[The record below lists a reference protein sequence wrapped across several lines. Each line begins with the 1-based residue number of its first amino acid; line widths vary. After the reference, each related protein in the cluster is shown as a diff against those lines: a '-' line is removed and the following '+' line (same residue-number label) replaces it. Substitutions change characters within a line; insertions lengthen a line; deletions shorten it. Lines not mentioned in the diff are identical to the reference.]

1 MIRTWI
7 RALAALL
14 FVLATAPP
22 ARAQQSPTPG
32 RPVVIALI
40 VTNNRSAELGRPEL
54 RYADDDGA
62 KYYELF
68 RMVADSGAVEL
79 LTDFDADTARLF
91 PEARGVAH
99 EPTRR
104 DVTDAIAR
112 LSAQAATATRAGRP
126 IEFYFVFAGHGD
138 VDRGRGFLELRD
150 ARLTSDDI
158 EAMLKAIPSTHAHV
172 ILDSCNSFFVLNPRR
187 PGGRQL
193 AVTEEAARSLS
204 ARLPNVG
211 VLLSTSAEAEVFEWS
226 ELQSG
231 IFSHAVRSGLMGA
244 ADVNSDGRVT
254 YDEIRAFVD
263 VASARVENPLYR
275 PKVFARGPNGK
286 GDEPLFDLTAAQS
299 VRLDLDTREHR
310 VTVRDARELR
320 LIDAYKEAGAPA
332 TLHLPLGR
340 AAGAS
345 IDERDPRRTG
355 MPVVARRPVDVAT
368 TSGGEI
374 QLASLQTVSPEA
386 RGANELLSNLFA
398 EPFGPRAFAQWRE
411 QAAHEAEPVYGIS
424 SEDGERMRLLL
435 HEVADVQRRGRQG
448 AGMFALTAG
457 AIFAS
462 GGTWMLADH
471 QLPVADPQ
479 VLGYT
484 LIGEGV
490 AFAATGAVLLG
501 IHGDGE
507 RLYNDYLRAVATP
520 PVDGARIVAQT
531 ERRFFYLADRARH
544 VRAVMQPVGWIL
556 VGLSAAGFVAEQI
569 EDHDAARRL
578 ELGVVAGCV
587 GFAGISVATL
597 GSIPSPVELLA
608 DVWSN
613 DPSIQRLPRTS
624 GSLQV
629 SIAPLRG
636 GAALGVGGAL

>member
-1 MIRTWI
+1 VIRTWI
-7 RALAALL
+7 AALAALIM
-14 FVLATAPP
+14 VLASAPAVRAEQSPP
-22 ARAQQSPTPG
+22 AI
-32 RPVVIALI
+32 RPAIIALV

-68 RMVADSGAVEL
+68 RMVADSAAVEL
-79 LTDFDADTARLF
+79 LTDFDADSARLF
-91 PEARGVAH
+91 PEARAVAH
-99 EPTRR
+99 EPTKAA
-104 DVTDAIAR
+104 VTEATAR
-112 LSAQAATATRAGRP
+112 LTAQAAAARRAGRP
-126 IEFYFVFAGHGD
+126 VEFYFVFAGHGD

-150 ARLTSDDI
+150 GRLTSDDI
-158 EAMLKAIPSTHAHV
+158 EAMLKAIPSSRANV

-204 ARLPNVG
+204 DRLPNVG

-244 ADVNSDGRVT
+244 ADVNGDGRIT

-275 PKVFARGPNGK
+275 PKVFARGPNGN
-286 GDEPLFDLTAAQS
+286 GDEPLLDLHGAQS
-299 VRLDLDTREHR
+299 QRLELDEHEHR
-310 VTVRDARELR
+310 ITVRDARELR
-320 LIDAYKEAGAPA
+320 LIDVYKEAGARA
-332 TLHLPLGR
+332 TLHLPAGR
-340 AAGAS
+340 AVGAS
-345 IDERDPRRTG
+345 VDERDPRRAG
-355 MPVVARRPVDVAT
+355 MPVVARRAVETVAA
-368 TSGGEI
+368 GAEI
-374 QLASLQTVSPEA
+374 QVASLEVVSPEA
-386 RGANELLSNLFA
+386 RGANELLANLFA
-398 EPFGPRAFAQWRE
+398 APFGPRAFAQWRE
-411 QAAHEAEPVYGIS
+411 QAAHVAEPVYGIS

-435 HEVADVQRRGRQG
+435 REVASIQRRGRQG

-457 AIFAS
+457 AIFGS
-462 GGTWMLADH
+462 GGAWMLADH

-490 AFAATGAVLLG
+490 AFAATGAILLG

-507 RLYNDYLRAVATP
+507 RLYDDYVRAVATP
-520 PVDGARIVAQT
+520 PVDGARVVAQT
-531 ERRFFYLADRARH
+531 ERRFFYLADRARR
-544 VRAVMQPVGWIL
+544 VRSVMQPAGWTV
-556 VGLSAAGFVAEQI
+556 VGLSAAAFVAVQI
-569 EDHDAARRL
+569 EEHDPARRL
-578 ELGVVAGCV
+578 ELGVVSGCV
-587 GFAGISVATL
+587 GFAGLAIATL

-613 DPSIQRLPRTS
+613 DPAIQRLPRAP
-624 GSLQV
+624 GAVHV
-629 SIAPLRG
+629 SVAPLPG
-636 GAALGVGGAL
+636 GAALGVAGAL

>member
-1 MIRTWI
+1 MIRTWVQ
-7 RALAALL
+7 ALL
-14 FVLATAPP
+14 ALVVLLASSPA
-22 ARAQQSPTPG
+22 ARAQQSPAAG
-32 RPVVIALI
+32 RPAVIALI

-68 RMVADSGAVEL
+68 RMIADSAAVEL
-79 LTDFDADTARLF
+79 LTDFDADSARLF
-91 PEARGVAH
+91 PDAHAVAH
-99 EPTRR
+99 EPTKAA
-104 DVTDAIAR
+104 VTEAVTR
-112 LSAQAATATRAGRP
+112 LTAQAVGAARAGRP
-126 IEFYFVFAGHGD
+126 VEFYFVFAGHGD
-138 VDRGRGFLELRD
+138 VDHGRGFLELRD

-158 EAMLKAIPSTHAHV
+158 EAMLKAIPSTRAHV

-204 ARLPNVG
+204 DRLPNVG

-244 ADVNSDGRVT
+244 ADVDGDGRVT

-263 VASARVENPLYR
+263 VASARIENPLYR
-275 PKVFARGPNGK
+275 PKVFARGPNGRA
-286 GDEPLFDLTAAQS
+286 DEPLFDLTGAQS
-299 VRLDLDTREHR
+299 VRLELDTHEHR

-320 LIDAYKEAGAPA
+320 LIDAYKEAGARA

-345 IDERDPRRTG
+345 VDERDPRRTG
-355 MPVVARRPVDVAT
+355 MPVVARRPVDVAA

-374 QLASLQTVSPEA
+374 QFASLEAVPPAA
-386 RGANELLSNLFA
+386 RGANELLANLFA
-398 EPFGPRAFAQWRE
+398 EPFGPHAFAQWRE
-411 QAAHEAEPVYGIS
+411 QAAREAEPVYGIS

-462 GGTWMLADH
+462 GGIWMLADR

-490 AFAATGAVLLG
+490 AFAATGTVLLA
-501 IHGDGE
+501 IRGDGE
-507 RLYNDYLRAVATP
+507 RLYDDYLRAVATP
-520 PVDGARIVAQT
+520 PVDGARVVAQT

-544 VRAVMQPVGWIL
+544 VRAIMQPVGWIL

-569 EDHDAARRL
+569 EDRDAARRL

-613 DPSIQRLPRTS
+613 DPSIQRLPRNPA
-624 GSLQV
+624 GLHLSL
-629 SIAPLRG
+629 SPLRG
-636 GAALGVGGAL
+636 GGAIGIGGAL